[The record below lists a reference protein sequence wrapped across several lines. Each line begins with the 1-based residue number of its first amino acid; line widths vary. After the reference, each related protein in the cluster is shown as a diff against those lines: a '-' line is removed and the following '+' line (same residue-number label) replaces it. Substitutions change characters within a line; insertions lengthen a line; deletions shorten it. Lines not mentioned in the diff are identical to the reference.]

1 MPCGGAYHEVW
12 PPRLLSHVQAQ
23 VQVQVVTD
31 PQPPHPHITRSIQWA
46 SVETDRGMGRSQ
58 SLRAEVPIPMDTFH
72 VCSYMVATYRI
83 TNDADPSA
91 INRLLL
97 LAVSK
102 LHNQATATPDRQEPG
117 HTDDGPQTHEHT
129 EQATGQVQVRGH
141 THHSPL
147 SRLASCNPQP
157 HTATQPAADRPTLA
171 GAASSLEG
179 EEVLSRKGALMPKH
193 PPTTMPSICVHHKE
207 FFLFS
212 SSSSISSYNVLIVD
226 EP

>member
-102 LHNQATATPDRQEPG
+102 LHNQATATPTDRNRDTQTTDRR
-117 HTDDGPQTHEHT
+117 HTSTPSKQRDRYRYGVTHTTHRSADSPP
-129 EQATGQVQVRGH
+129 ATLSLTQR
-141 THHSPL
+141 L
-147 SRLASCNPQP
+147 SRPLTGPPSPGQP
-157 HTATQPAADRPTLA
+157 RAWKAKK
-171 GAASSLEG
+171 S
-179 EEVLSRKGALMPKH
+179 
-193 PPTTMPSICVHHKE
+193 
-207 FFLFS
+207 
-212 SSSSISSYNVLIVD
+212 
-226 EP
+226 